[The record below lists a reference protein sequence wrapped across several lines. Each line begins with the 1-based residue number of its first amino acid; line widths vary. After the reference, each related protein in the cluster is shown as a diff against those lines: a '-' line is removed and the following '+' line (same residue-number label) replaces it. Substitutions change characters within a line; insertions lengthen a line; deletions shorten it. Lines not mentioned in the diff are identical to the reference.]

1 MVKDANMESPSKF
14 GFLLLPAVF
23 LYFCLSAFGELSSQR
38 RLLFFFDKI
47 EVKGELDVFLRE
59 GKRNREATVY
69 ADSEII
75 DSVITRVRDK
85 TLYLEANN
93 TYELARRLPFLKLNA
108 KRKFPVEIIV
118 SIDRLKEIRVHG
130 ASNLTSIGL
139 SSGNLSVFST
149 SSGKLHLENLD
160 CPTLHLRHE
169 GDGTV
174 VLRGKGVSQ
183 LKAQVLGNGSLRG
196 EDLLVE
202 QASLIHKGKGF
213 AHLSPKTWLDA
224 RMHGPGNLF
233 LHKKPEKMVVDQA
246 GEGTVSDI
254 LSGFLPLMDLNATNP
269 RLNKEFGRDKLKTKE

>member
-1 MVKDANMESPSKF
+1 MENPSKF
-14 GFLLLPAVF
+14 SFLLLPAAL
-23 LYFCLSAFGELSSQR
+23 LYVCLSASAELSSQR

-47 EVKGELDVFLRE
+47 EVKGEVDVFLSK
-59 GKRNREATVY
+59 GKRNRETTVY

-130 ASNLTSIGL
+130 ASNLTSTGL
-139 SSGNLSVFST
+139 SSENLSVFST
-149 SSGKLHLENLD
+149 SSGKLHFENLD

-183 LKAQVLGNGSLRG
+183 LNAQVLGNGDLRG

-224 RMHGPGNLF
+224 RMHGTGNLL
-233 LHKKPEKMVVDQA
+233 LHKKPEKMVVDQS

-254 LSGFLPLMDLNATNP
+254 LPGSLPFVDLNATNP
-269 RLNKEFGRDKLKTKE
+269 LLKKEFGLERLKTKE